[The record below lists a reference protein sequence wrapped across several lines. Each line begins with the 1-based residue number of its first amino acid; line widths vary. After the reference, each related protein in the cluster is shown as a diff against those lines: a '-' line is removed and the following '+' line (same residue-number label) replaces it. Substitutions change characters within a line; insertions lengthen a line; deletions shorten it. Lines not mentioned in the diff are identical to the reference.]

1 MIQIRHNVFET
12 NSSSSHAISITP
24 TKMLQHF
31 NIETSD
37 LVVDD
42 DGYVTLCVN
51 GFCSTDSYY
60 TQADKLTYILQV
72 IAAKNHICLN
82 HCGGSK
88 EFKNSLIQLYN
99 TEEFKMIQDSVI
111 AYLGSSCLGIRFDE
125 DYGWGYI
132 DDGYEAVGEFFT
144 YKLYDPIE
152 FIFSDMSLH
161 YHYDG

>member
-1 MIQIRHNVFET
+1 MIQKRRNVFET

-24 TKMLQHF
+24 TRLLQNF
-31 NIETSD
+31 NIETSN

-51 GFCSTDSYY
+51 GFCSTDAYY
-60 TQADKLTYILQV
+60 THTDKLTYILQV

-88 EFKNSLIQLYN
+88 EFKNSLIQLYD
-99 TEEFKMIQDSVI
+99 TEEFKTIQDSVI
-111 AYLGSSCLGIRFDE
+111 AYLGPSCLGIRFDE
-125 DYGWGYI
+125 NYGWGYI
-132 DDGYEAVGEFFT
+132 DDSYEAVDEFFT
-144 YKLYDPIE
+144 YKSYDPIE

>member
-24 TKMLQHF
+24 IRMLQNF

-42 DGYVTLCVN
+42 DGYVTLSVN

-72 IAAKNHICLN
+72 IAAKNNICLN

-88 EFKNSLIQLYN
+88 EFRDSLKQLYD
-99 TEEFKMIQDSVI
+99 TEEFKKIQESVI
-111 AYLGSSCLGIRFDE
+111 SHLESSCLGIRFDE
-125 DYGWGYI
+125 DYGWGYV
-132 DDGYEAVGEFFT
+132 DDSYEAVAEFFT
-144 YKLYDPIE
+144 YKSYDPIE